1 MVVSRSYSVTAL
13 YVSHR
18 SHLTLFIC
26 LFLFICRPLSQV
38 EGRRRW
44 SAQRRRTEER
54 ERALEGRKTQC
65 EVAAAAAN
73 ARWELLPDADN
84 SVCPCRRRPLAS
96 APQLSATARLA
107 RSQHATQARA
117 LGAQLQDA
125 EAKNAALLRKLG
137 AVVRAACERGSLPPG
152 FCRTT
157 ALLGARRKVIPSIRH
172 I

>member
-107 RSQHATQARA
+107 RSQ
-117 LGAQLQDA
+117 
-125 EAKNAALLRKLG
+125 
-137 AVVRAACERGSLPPG
+137 
-152 FCRTT
+152 
-157 ALLGARRKVIPSIRH
+157 
-172 I
+172 

>member
-26 LFLFICRPLSQV
+26 LFLFIRRPLSQV

-117 LGAQLQDA
+117 LGAQLTGSHSRMSLTTSQVGFQPVKHRSGSPDLFCV
-125 EAKNAALLRKLG
+125 KILNGNKL
-137 AVVRAACERGSLPPG
+137 
-152 FCRTT
+152 
-157 ALLGARRKVIPSIRH
+157 KQK
-172 I
+172 